1 MVDPFATSGG
11 DKVPDGRATTGS
23 KELKAD
29 G

>member
-11 DKVPDGRATTGS
+11 DKVPHGAATTGP